1 MNKTVLY
8 IFITIGGG
16 IGGYL
21 PVLFGDS
28 SMFLGWSI
36 LGSTIGS
43 IVGIFLAKKVS
54 DYY

>member
-1 MNKTVLY
+1 MNKTVMY

-28 SMFLGWSI
+28 SMFSGWSV
-36 LGSTIGS
+36 LGST
-43 IVGIFLAKKVS
+43 VGGILGILAAKRVS
-54 DYY
+54 DY